1 MAKDLYFVLLH
12 EKQWNIKCGD
22 EYLGSYDTRE
32 AAIKHAIDK
41 AQKAGEVNPDGAEVR
56 VLRTFNTEFR
66 REWTY
71 GKDPYPPG

>member
-12 EKQWNIKCGD
+12 EKQWKIKHED
-22 EYLGSYDTRE
+22 AYLGPYATR
-32 AAIKHAIDK
+32 ATAIKDAIDK
-41 AQKAGEVNPDGAEVR
+41 AQEAGEKNPDGAEVR